1 MRKIKKRSIKKTSL
15 VDQVVDLIHA
25 SIFDGK
31 LPPGALI
38 SLDDLSKQWGISR
51 TPLREAIRKVEREK
65 LVEALHGRGFAVRVI
80 YQNEVE
86 EIFAVRMLLE
96 PFADALACKYITDK
110 EIEKV
115 ERAQQK
121 IKDIAL
127 RYAHSDAITNPAYS
141 TAFHKAN
148 KRFHFTIYNAT
159 RNETLVEV
167 INLLWGRS
175 VLILACTLYSTKR
188 LREVVKEHEKILK
201 ALKNRDVSL
210 IREVAKQH
218 LLSSKATALEYSKGL
233 GKSS

>member
-1 MRKIKKRSIKKTSL
+1 MRNRSITKISL
-15 VDQVVDLIHA
+15 VDQAVDLIHD
-25 SIFDGK
+25 SIFEGEL
-31 LPPGALI
+31 LPGTHI
-38 SLDDLSKQWGISR
+38 SLNDLSRRWGISR
-51 TPLREAIRKVEREK
+51 TPLREAIRKVEKEK
-65 LVEALHGRGFAVRVI
+65 LIDALQGKGFAVRVI

-127 RYAHSDAITNPAYS
+127 RYAHSDAITNPTYLA
-141 TAFHKAN
+141 AFHKAN

-159 RNETLVEV
+159 KNETLVEV

-175 VLILACTLYSTKR
+175 VLMLACALYSTKR
-188 LREVVKEHEKILK
+188 LREVVEEHEKILE
-201 ALKNRDVSL
+201 ALKNRDTLL
-210 IREVAKQH
+210 IQKAARQH
-218 LLSSKATALEYSKGL
+218 LFRSKITALKYSK
-233 GKSS
+233 K